1 MRDNMKQARNSKF
14 QYTKQSREDMDEV
27 CKLVSDAWNKG
38 IELGYNPQEIFYE
51 IVAEA
56 NTEFLMFALGMKDE

>member
-1 MRDNMKQARNSKF
+1 MKQVRNSEFK
-14 QYTKQSREDMDEV
+14 YTKQSREDMDKV

-38 IELGYNPQEIFYE
+38 IELGYNPHEIFYE

-56 NTEFLMFALGMKDE
+56 NTEFLMFALDMKK

>member
-1 MRDNMKQARNSKF
+1 MSNNTKQARNSEFK
-14 QYTKQSREDMDEV
+14 YTKQSREDMDKV

-38 IELGYNPQEIFYE
+38 IELGYNPHEIFYE

-56 NTEFLMFALGMKDE
+56 NTEFLMFALDMKK

>member
-1 MRDNMKQARNSKF
+1 MKPVRNSEFK
-14 QYTKQSREDMDEV
+14 YTKQSREDMDKV

-51 IVAEA
+51 IVTEA
-56 NTEFLMFALGMKDE
+56 NTKFLMLALGMQK

>member
-1 MRDNMKQARNSKF
+1 MKQARNSEF
-14 QYTKQSREDMDEV
+14 QYSRQSREDMDKV

-38 IELGYNPQEIFYE
+38 IELGYNPHEIFYE

-56 NTEFLMFALGMKDE
+56 NTEFLMYTMDMRK

>member
-1 MRDNMKQARNSKF
+1 MKPVRNSEFK
-14 QYTKQSREDMDEV
+14 YTKQSREDMDKV

-51 IVAEA
+51 IVAEV
-56 NTEFLMFALGMKDE
+56 NTEFLMFALNMEK